1 MPILGIISA
10 AISGNLFA
18 PSGAYDSIA
27 TVTVS
32 TAVASVT
39 FSSIPATYTHLQ
51 VRGISR
57 NVSSGIDQLYI
68 KTINGGGST
77 YADHY
82 LYGQGSSVTSSGAFN
97 GVQMSVAA
105 VSGSTQTAGIFGA
118 FVIDILDYANTN
130 KYKTF
135 RSLGG
140 VDANGSG
147 YVWYP
152 SGLWQSTAAITSFTL
167 APSVNIDQYSSFAL
181 YGIKGA

>member
-1 MPILGIISA
+1 MAILGVIASG
-10 AISGNLFA
+10 ISGNLFA

-32 TAVASVT
+32 TSVASVT
-39 FSSIPATYTHLQ
+39 FSGIPNTYTHLQ
-51 VRGISR
+51 LRGISR

-68 KTINGGGST
+68 SSINGASST
-77 YADHY
+77 MSNHV
-82 LYGQGSSVTSSGAFN
+82 LYGQGSAATSFGADN
-97 GVQMSVAA
+97 QSQITVAA
-105 VSGSTQTAGIFGA
+105 IAGSSQTAGIFGA

-135 RSLGG
+135 RSLSG

-147 YVWYP
+147 YLWYTSSLSQV
-152 SGLWQSTAAITSFTL
+152 SGAISSFTL